1 MKKYYAREY
10 PSEYFNYECYYN
22 GDDAAN
28 DNFWAGGNR
37 DFCEINER
45 LGKDFLK
52 DLEHFYDDCNT
63 TDEEFADEEPE
74 CDAFKAEITRL
85 ADSWLASYNT
95 KDNHFTYEQA
105 KEIYEAV
112 SAYFDGP
119 YAERLE
125 NHTKALSVVMG
136 IKFTCG
142 TIRGCCQGDW
152 LDYIA
157 PETMNQEKLKYIEA
171 VLFATGTEFET
182 TEVPIDSAD
191 DFDKAHDA
199 GQTNYLYTAKWADD
213 DVKADI
219 ARQIGCKPEE
229 VAVLKIK
236 EEHHIT
242 TYDYEEV

>member
-1 MKKYYAREY
+1 MGKYYAREY
-10 PSEYFNYECYYN
+10 PREYFDYTLYYN
-22 GDDAAN
+22 DDDAEN
-28 DNFWAGGNR
+28 DNFWAGGN
-37 DFCEINER
+37 DDLCEINDR

-52 DLEHFYDDCNT
+52 DLEHFFDDCNT

-95 KDNHFTYEQA
+95 RDNHFMYEQA
-105 KEIYEAV
+105 KEIYEAA

-125 NHTKALSVVMG
+125 NHTKALSVITG
-136 IKFTCG
+136 IKFKCG
-142 TIRGCCQGDW
+142 TLKGCSQGDW

-157 PETMNQEKLKYIEA
+157 PETMSQDKLDYIEA

-182 TEVPIDSAD
+182 TEEPVEDWDGFYSA
-191 DFDKAHDA
+191 HENC
-199 GQTNYLYTAKWADD
+199 QTNSLYTAKWADD
-213 DVKADI
+213 DIKADI
-219 ARQIGCKPEE
+219 AEQIGCKSDE
-229 VAVLKIK
+229 VAIMKITG
-236 EEHHIT
+236 EHHIT